1 VSFVLGFVTG
11 YEFDWLP
18 AVMRIL
24 RDELPST
31 EIVILSLSSPDLA
44 DGLMRGKIDL
54 AFLRQER
61 NTPGILFTRL
71 VDEPMIALMPA
82 GHRLAAREAVT
93 AEDIAGEQ
101 LVGVPHDKSP
111 VLKVMVSR
119 IGELKFARA

>member
-54 AFLRQER
+54 AFLRQES

-93 AEDIAGEQ
+93 AEDIGGEQ

>member
-1 VSFVLGFVTG
+1 VLGFVTG

-93 AEDIAGEQ
+93 AEDIGGEQ

>member
-1 VSFVLGFVTG
+1 MSFVLGFVTG

-93 AEDIAGEQ
+93 AEDIGGEQ

>member
-1 VSFVLGFVTG
+1 MLGFVTG

-93 AEDIAGEQ
+93 AEDIGGEQ